1 MHAPRSPRARWLP
14 AGLLAG
20 LFALGGADAT
30 EFRIDPHG
38 LSPQQVQ
45 ATRELLQAS
54 LDLLPPYW
62 RQSLP
67 QRLDVQWRD
76 DLREQVQARAL
87 SRGIVLD
94 RDLLQRWSAGDRS
107 PGGDG
112 RVPLAAVVHELA
124 HFHDRSPRGGLSRDP
139 RLLDQAGW
147 LRGRWH
153 RAGAN
158 TLSDRSPDDY
168 ERHSSAEF
176 VAVNLEYFVL
186 DPQYRCRRPQLH
198 GYFAA
203 HFGMPGQSGGC
214 PATLP
219 FVQAGSRDG
228 EALLQLDPERIYAV
242 DYLLAEPNRRPMSRW
257 GHSML
262 RLVIC
267 APGRPRGPDCRL
279 DLSEHRVISFRAFVD
294 DVQVSSWR
302 GLTGDYPSRLYVLPL
317 QQVVDE
323 YTRVELRG
331 LRSLPLRLDRGEIAA
346 IARRAA
352 QLHWSYDGRYYFL
365 GNNCALETW
374 RLLHDAS
381 PRLAA
386 LPLASIRP
394 NVLARRLQRA
404 GVADA
409 SVLDDAAQARR
420 LGYRFDSAS
429 DDYQAMFEVVRAA
442 LPVRQGDAEQ
452 WLASPPARRGQWIE
466 RADLRAAAAMLLL
479 EQAAWQKQQARM
491 RETLKRRLLRA
502 GGDTDAVAAEFRALL
517 QQEGMLAQPAAL
529 LQAAG
534 YGLPQP
540 AELASRET
548 AMRAQQVRDGW
559 RSLRG
564 QAEELLPGTER
575 ATLAGI
581 DGNLEAIGQRLR
593 RLHTE
598 SGGLELPRDP
608 SDPQGRP

>member
-1 MHAPRSPRARWLP
+1 MPAARSPHRRWLL
-14 AGLLAG
+14 AGLLA
-20 LFALGGADAT
+20 LGSADAS
-30 EFRIDPHG
+30 EFRIDQDS

-45 ATRELLQAS
+45 ATRELLQAA

-124 HFHDRSPRGGLSRDP
+124 HFHDRSPQGGLSRDP
-139 RLLDQAGW
+139 QLLDQAGW

-153 RAGAN
+153 RSGAN

-168 ERHSSAEF
+168 ERHSPAEF

-186 DPQYRCRRPQLH
+186 DPQYRCRRPELH
-198 GYFAA
+198 DYFAR
-203 HFGMPGQSGGC
+203 HFGMPGQGGGC
-214 PATLP
+214 PDTLP
-219 FVQAGSRDG
+219 FVQAESDDG

-242 DYLLAEPNRRPMSRW
+242 DYLLAGPDHRPMSRW

-279 DLSEHRVISFRAFVD
+279 DLREHRVISFRAFVD
-294 DVQVSSWR
+294 DVQISSWR

-331 LRSLPLRLDRGEIAA
+331 LRSVPLRLDRDEIAA

-394 NVLARRLQRA
+394 NVLLRRLQHA
-404 GVADA
+404 GVTDV

-429 DDYQAMFEVVRAA
+429 DDYQAMFEVIHGA
-442 LPVRQGDAEQ
+442 LPVEQGDARH
-452 WLASPPARRGQWIE
+452 WLASPPARRGQWIG
-466 RADLRAAAAMLLL
+466 RADLRTAAAMLLL
-479 EQAAWQKQQARM
+479 EQAAWQKQEARM
-491 RETLKRRLLRA
+491 REALKRRLLRA
-502 GGDTDAVAAEFRALL
+502 GGGTDPVAAEFRALL
-517 QQEGMLAQPAAL
+517 EQEGLLAQPAAL
-529 LQAAG
+529 LQAPG

-540 AELASRET
+540 DELAAHDA

-559 RSLRG
+559 HSLRG
-564 QAEELLPGTER
+564 QAVELLPASER
-575 ATLAGI
+575 ATLGGI
-581 DGNLEAIGQRLR
+581 EDNLEAIGRRLR
-593 RLHTE
+593 RLHAE
-598 SGGLELPRDP
+598 SGGLELPGEGAIP
-608 SDPQGRP
+608 